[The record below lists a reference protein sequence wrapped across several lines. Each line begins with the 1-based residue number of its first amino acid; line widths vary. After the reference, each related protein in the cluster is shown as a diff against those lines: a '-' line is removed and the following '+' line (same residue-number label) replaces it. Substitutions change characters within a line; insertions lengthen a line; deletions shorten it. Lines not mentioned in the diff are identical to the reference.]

1 MYRTRCT
8 LGRGLVA
15 NRVVDE
21 EGRYDYDHKSED
33 ENTRKESQIRNQL
46 SSYSRVADHSAR
58 RNMGWPGADCR
69 RLSKRASAP
78 VELERDHGIRRCPGL
93 RMFIA
98 RAIFCVCAVLHTST
112 NRVLS
117 MSGVLCILRVYR
129 GDSRLAQR
137 SHCIAGLKMK
147 SCCQSCL

>member
-1 MYRTRCT
+1 
-8 LGRGLVA
+8 VA

-58 RNMGWPGADCR
+58 RNMGWPGTDCR

-98 RAIFCVCAVLHTST
+98 RAICCVCAVLHTFQ
-112 NRVLS
+112 NRVLRQ
-117 MSGVLCILRVYR
+117 VVDEVAPDAL
-129 GDSRLAQR
+129 
-137 SHCIAGLKMK
+137 
-147 SCCQSCL
+147 